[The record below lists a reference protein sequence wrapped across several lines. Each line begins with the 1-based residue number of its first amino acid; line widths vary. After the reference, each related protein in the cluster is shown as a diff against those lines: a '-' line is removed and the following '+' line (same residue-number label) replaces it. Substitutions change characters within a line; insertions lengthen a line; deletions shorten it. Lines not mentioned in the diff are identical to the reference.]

1 MAAKS
6 KKYKKDGD
14 IMKKLQPK
22 DIPQEK
28 IKMMGSMLLEA
39 AQEFFADPENM
50 EAYKNE
56 CELRKAS

>member
-1 MAAKS
+1 
-6 KKYKKDGD
+6 
-14 IMKKLQPK
+14 
-22 DIPQEK
+22 
-28 IKMMGSMLLEA
+28 MGSMLLEA

>member
-1 MAAKS
+1 
-6 KKYKKDGD
+6 
-14 IMKKLQPK
+14 MKKLQPK